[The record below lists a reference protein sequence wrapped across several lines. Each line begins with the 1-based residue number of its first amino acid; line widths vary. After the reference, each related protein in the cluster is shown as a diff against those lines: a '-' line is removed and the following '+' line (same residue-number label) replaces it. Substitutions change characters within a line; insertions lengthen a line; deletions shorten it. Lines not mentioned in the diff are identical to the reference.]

1 MFFLTKFVKTLSF
14 RADFLRGQRPKR
26 LRYLRRLGGVSR
38 RHRFEMISNFVVKR
52 EGWHKISRL
61 AGRARRRGQQF
72 VREMQAKFDCVV
84 F

>member
-1 MFFLTKFVKTLSF
+1 
-14 RADFLRGQRPKR
+14 
-26 LRYLRRLGGVSR
+26 
-38 RHRFEMISNFVVKR
+38 MISNFVVKR

-72 VREMQAKFDCVV
+72 VRNMQAKFGLLKSKKEHVQK